1 VTPVLWVVLLTTI
14 NHLCF
19 SGTRFAATLF
29 AIHLDASPAMVGV
42 VGSSFALMAMLTSVA
57 VGRMADRYGT
67 RLPIVIGSAIMV
79 AAGLLAVVWHHLAA
93 LVIAGALLG
102 GFYNA
107 AYICSVQA
115 LNRMGTPEQTR
126 NTIVQLSLSFGVSSF
141 LGPVLAGFSID
152 AIGHA
157 VTLLAL
163 ALLPL
168 ASVVAFGLNRVRL
181 PAANPAR
188 TIDARPRGNA
198 LQLLR
203 DPALM
208 RTYIV
213 LTALGAAWDVFNVL
227 MPVYGSRLGFSASQ
241 IGILFGTLTAGIFL
255 VRIVLPSLYRLVTGW
270 QLLLLSLSVAGLCY
284 LGLPVAN
291 SMAGLLPLVLLLGA
305 ALGAQLPVSIA
316 LLFETAPKDRA
327 AEAFG
332 LRVTLVTASQT
343 SLPLVAGVLGTAVGL
358 APVFVAAA
366 LGLLATAWGT
376 RSQWHKGQRS
386 ARHEPPGGAH

>member
-1 VTPVLWVVLLTTI
+1 MKPALWVVLLTTI

-19 SGTRFAATLF
+19 SGVRFAATLF
-29 AIHLDASPAMVGV
+29 AIHLDASAAMVGV

-67 RLPIVIGSAIMV
+67 RLPIAISSAIMV

-93 LVIAGALLG
+93 LVIAGAVLG

-157 VTLLAL
+157 VTLLAF

-181 PAANPAR
+181 PVANAAR

-213 LTALGAAWDVFNVL
+213 LAALGAAWDVFNVL

-291 SMAGLLPLVLLLGA
+291 SMAGLLPLVFLLGA

-366 LGLLATAWGT
+366 LGLLATAWCT
-376 RSQWHKGQRS
+376 RSQWHTAQQP
-386 ARHEPPGGAH
+386 ARQAPPDRVP